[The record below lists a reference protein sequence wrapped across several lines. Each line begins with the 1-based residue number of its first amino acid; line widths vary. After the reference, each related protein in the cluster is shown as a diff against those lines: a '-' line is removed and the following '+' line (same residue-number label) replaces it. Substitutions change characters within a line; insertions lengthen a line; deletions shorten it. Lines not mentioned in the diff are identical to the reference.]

1 MQKAQFLSR
10 DKTLYR
16 CKLLFNGST
25 PNLAC
30 DTATLKQYISVFKIY
45 FSFSKI
51 VSKTDRQTDRQ
62 RNRDRDR
69 ERINFQIK
77 KKKIQSSSPSLS
89 LQIYLGHKKEYKVY
103 TGRRIKH
110 I

>member
-1 MQKAQFLSR
+1 MKSLISSAKKYHSTVECTSEDMNLKNERQKKKWR
-10 DKTLYR
+10 E
-16 CKLLFNGST
+16 
-25 PNLAC
+25 
-30 DTATLKQYISVFKIY
+30 
-45 FSFSKI
+45 
-51 VSKTDRQTDRQ
+51 TDRQIDRETETE
-62 RNRDRDR
+62 R
-69 ERINFQIK
+69 ERIHFQIK

>member
-51 VSKTDRQTDRQ
+51 VGGGGGGEGRGG
-62 RNRDRDR
+62 R
-69 ERINFQIK
+69 ERERE
-77 KKKIQSSSPSLS
+77 SPLPV
-89 LQIYLGHKKEYKVY
+89 Q
-103 TGRRIKH
+103 
-110 I
+110 